1 MYSKLMGLLKIKLT
15 LQTQTI
21 RERLHTLFMN
31 EISFIVNEHEQ
42 WRKINT
48 PFSKIAQYDE
58 RNFHAYNSFCITY
71 I

>member
-42 WRKINT
+42 
-48 PFSKIAQYDE
+48 
-58 RNFHAYNSFCITY
+58 
-71 I
+71 